1 MTTFIDREPDAAV
14 PAQAELVLDVQ
25 DLSVRYRSRRSWTT
39 VLQDVDLSI
48 ASGESVVL
56 AGESGCGKTT
66 LAMAALALLP
76 KNGETIGSITLT
88 RKSGL
93 QVRIDELDA
102 KELRPLRWTEMA
114 VVYQGAMNSLNP
126 LLTIEDHFVETAAA
140 HPGAMP
146 RQDVREWSRELLEL
160 VMLDA
165 ERVLTS
171 YPHQLSGGMRQRVNI
186 ALALLLK
193 PRLLV
198 LDEPTTAL
206 DVITQRTIIEI
217 LRSLQRD
224 LGFAMVF
231 ITHDLALA
239 SELADRVAVMYKGR
253 IAEMGT
259 VQEIFGSPQHP
270 YTKALLAAIPRW
282 DDEPGTLASITE
294 VMRQLADEEA
304 AAGAQP
310 AQTSETDQEARA

>member
-1 MTTFIDREPDAAV
+1 MSNSTDPK
-14 PAQAELVLDVQ
+14 PVLRLR
-25 DLSVRYRSRRSWTT
+25 DLSVEYRSRKKATT
-39 VLQDVDLSI
+39 SLEDVNLDISE
-48 ASGESVVL
+48 GERIVL

-66 LAMAALALLP
+66 LAMAALGLLP
-76 KNGETIGSITLT
+76 KNGHSKGMIELT
-88 RKSGL
+88 RKNGEA
-93 QVRIDELDA
+93 VRIDQMSPRQ
-102 KELRPLRWTEMA
+102 LRPLRWTEMA

-126 LLTIEDHFVETAAA
+126 LLTIGTQFKETAAA
-140 HPGAMP
+140 HPGEKPAQNM
-146 RQDVREWSRELLEL
+146 DEWIRELLRL
-160 VMLDA
+160 VMLPED
-165 ERVLTS
+165 RVLKS

-217 LRSLQRD
+217 LQDLQSQ

-239 SELADRVAVMYKGR
+239 SELANRVAVMYKGR
-253 IAEMGT
+253 IVEL
-259 VQEIFGSPQHP
+259 GSVGDIYGNPQHP

-282 DDEPGTLASITE
+282 DDEPGTLASISD
-294 VMRQLADEEA
+294 VMRELAETEA
-304 AAGAQP
+304 A
-310 AQTSETDQEARA
+310 TVSEEVR